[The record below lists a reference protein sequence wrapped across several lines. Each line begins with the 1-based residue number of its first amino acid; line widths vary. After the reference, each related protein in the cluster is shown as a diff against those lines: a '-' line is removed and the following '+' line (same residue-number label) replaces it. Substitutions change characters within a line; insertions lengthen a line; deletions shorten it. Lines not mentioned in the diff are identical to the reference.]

1 MVYSNIQ
8 CLRSLSSSH
17 ALLDIPAVASHSGFA
32 RRVRLNRRGRGY
44 EELSSSNSGATGSYS
59 KRASLHICAS
69 QSRPLS
75 FNQRWRSFKTAAD
88 EQTAR
93 AKDAIVSLPPVQALE
108 NAVHIA
114 DQKLGPV
121 YNLFKAIGKGWDAQV
136 ERYAEFGGEEV
147 KRQWEWKRRTEAERS
162 LWVNIGQFLGMSLL
176 TAFWE
181 AITPVSIFWGA
192 ILPLFLAWILY
203 DRPFLS
209 PIVVT
214 LILMAPF
221 KFPIG
226 YNVSLI

>member
-1 MVYSNIQ
+1 MVCSDIQ
-8 CLRSLSSSH
+8 CLRSPSTSH
-17 ALLDIPAVASHSGFA
+17 ALPAIPAVASHSGFA
-32 RRVRLNRRGRGY
+32 RRVRLTRRCRGY
-44 EELSSSNSGATGSYS
+44 EELGSSHAGATGSHS

-75 FNQRWRSFKTAAD
+75 FKQRWRSFKTAAD
-88 EQTAR
+88 EQTAK
-93 AKDAIVSLPPVQALE
+93 AKDAIGSLPPVQALA
-108 NAVHIA
+108 NAVHMA
-114 DQKLGPV
+114 DQKLGPL
-121 YNLFKAIGKGWDAQV
+121 YNLLKAIGKWWDAQV

-162 LWVNIGQFLGMSLL
+162 LWVSIGQFLGMSLL

-203 DRPFLS
+203 DRPFFS

-214 LILMAPF
+214 LILMTPF
-221 KFPIG
+221 KFPPG
-226 YNVSLI
+226 YNVRLI